1 MLVDPLTGSAAR
13 LPFFPD
19 NDDMKP
25 VLENSRGVIYDD
37 GTSFLYNI
45 SIQFDLAYFY
55 GDGDEDSDS
64 DNDIAGRSWVFR
76 VAIRYPG
83 DGTVWK
89 FVDRTIDVRTPIGQ
103 YSAAYHDGTIIISI
117 ESNFHGLALFDADT
131 GDTIVAQR
139 MDEHEL
145 WSMPDGEVV
154 TYWRESTHF
163 LESGGELLRV
173 CVLTRRDG
181 NLKGQGAAGH
191 ARALAVTVDALE
203 GVVEDADAAGGRVM
217 KWARRDGGSLADRVL
232 FLGFPT
238 SFSVDGAEDDVIG
251 GCTYF
256 CHSWFSVEWSGLKQR
271 CVWLVEGMT
280 CGRRSASPAAAR
292 DRYT

>member
-1 MLVDPLTGSAAR
+1 
-13 LPFFPD
+13 
-19 NDDMKP
+19 
-25 VLENSRGVIYDD
+25 
-37 GTSFLYNI
+37 
-45 SIQFDLAYFY
+45 
-55 GDGDEDSDS
+55 
-64 DNDIAGRSWVFR
+64 
-76 VAIRYPG
+76 
-83 DGTVWK
+83 
-89 FVDRTIDVRTPIGQ
+89 VDRTIDVRTPIGQ
-103 YSAAYHDGTIIISI
+103 YSAAYHDGKIILSI

-238 SFSVDGAEDDVIG
+238 SFSVDAARFRIHGAEDDVNG
-251 GCTYF
+251 GCAYF
-256 CHSWFSVEWSGLKQR
+256 CHSWSAGSANSPLRLFRYSLVDRKAKFMEDLPPEWSGLKER
-271 CVWLVEGMT
+271 CVWLLPQQ
-280 CGRRSASPAAAR
+280 PAIAPIQV
-292 DRYT
+292 